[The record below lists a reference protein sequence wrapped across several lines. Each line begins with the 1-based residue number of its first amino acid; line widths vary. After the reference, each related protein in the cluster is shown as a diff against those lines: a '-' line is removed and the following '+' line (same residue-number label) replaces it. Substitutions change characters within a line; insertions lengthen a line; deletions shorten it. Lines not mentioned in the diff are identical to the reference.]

1 MTINDRVDGALEQQ
15 AINVIRGLS
24 MDAPHAASS
33 GHQGTAMSLA
43 PAAHVLWTRV
53 MNYDASEPSWADRDR
68 FILSPGHAS
77 ILLYS
82 MLHLTGFGLS
92 LDDLK
97 AFRQWDS
104 LTPGHPEVGHTTGVE
119 VTTGPLGQG
128 FANGVGMAIAE
139 ESLRSRFGSDVCDHF
154 IYGIVS
160 DGDLAE
166 GVSHESASLAGHLG
180 LGRLIYL
187 YDDNHVSIDGHTE
200 ISLSDDAGAR
210 FRAYGWDVDEIGEAG
225 EDLDALEAAFL
236 RAKEVTDKPSIII
249 VRTYIGTPSPDHTD
263 DPHAHGYVFKDEQI
277 ASTKAAMGLPNEPFH
292 VPAEVLD
299 FYRTAGT
306 RGGDARQA
314 QETTAAAWSGDRASY
329 DACVTATGIGDWA
342 ANLPTFEVGESIA
355 TRKAGGQA
363 MAAILESVPGIMGGG
378 ADLTGNTGTTID
390 GPAFSVDD
398 RSGRQI
404 YFGIREHGMGAI
416 MNGMALHGGCIPVG
430 GTFLVFS
437 DYMRGAVRLAALSQ
451 AKSIFVWTH
460 DSVGVGEDG
469 PTHQPVEHLAA
480 LRAIPGLRVIRPADA
495 NEASHAWG
503 VAIGSDGPTALIMS
517 RQNLPVLEGTAQGS
531 LAHGAYAVVEPNGQ
545 PDLVLVATGSEV
557 HKCVE
562 VAATMNTDGVK
573 TRVVSM
579 PCWELFEEQTDEY
592 RNSVLPKGVPTLAV
606 EAASSMGWHKWADD
620 VIGIDRFGA
629 SAPADR
635 IMDEFG
641 ISVVNI
647 ASRAAVLVDRQ
658 AF

>member
-1 MTINDRVDGALEQQ
+1 MTTDQQALEQQ

-82 MLHLTGFGLS
+82 MLHLTGFGLT

-104 LTPGHPEVGHTTGVE
+104 LTPGHPEVGHTAGVE

-139 ESLRSRFGSDVCDHF
+139 ESLRSRFGSEVCDHF

-166 GVSHESASLAGHLG
+166 GVSHEAASLAGHLG

-200 ISLSDDAGAR
+200 ILLSDDAGAR
-210 FRAYGWDVDEIGEAG
+210 FRAYGWDVNEIGEAG

-236 RAKEVTDKPSIII
+236 QAKTVTDKPSIII

-263 DPHAHGYVFKDEQI
+263 DPHAHGYVFKDDQI
-277 ASTKAAMGLPNEPFH
+277 ASTKAAMGMPNEPFH
-292 VPAEVLD
+292 VPGEVLD
-299 FYRTAGT
+299 FYRAAGT
-306 RGGDARQA
+306 QGAAARKA
-314 QETTAAAWSGDRASY
+314 QQEVAAAWTGDRATY
-329 DACVTATGIGDWA
+329 DACINATGIVDWA
-342 ANLPTFEVGESIA
+342 ADLPTYDVGESIA
-355 TRKAGGQA
+355 TRVAGGKA
-363 MAAILESVPGIMGGG
+363 MDAILDSVPGIMGGG
-378 ADLTGNTGTTID
+378 ADLTGNTGTKID
-390 GPAFSVDD
+390 RGVFSAED

-416 MNGMALHGGCIPVG
+416 MNGMALHGGCVPVG

-437 DYMRGAVRLAALSQ
+437 DYMRGAVRLAALSN

-460 DSVGVGEDG
+460 DSIGVGEDG
-469 PTHQPVEHLAA
+469 PTHQPVEHVAA
-480 LRAIPGLRVIRPADA
+480 LRAIPNLRVIRPADA
-495 NEASHAWG
+495 NEASQAWG
-503 VAIGSDGPTALIMS
+503 VAVGSDGPTALIMS
-517 RQNLPVLEGTAQGS
+517 RQNLPVLEGTASGES
-531 LAHGAYAVVEPNGQ
+531 AKGGYTLVDPDGQ

-562 VAATMNTDGVK
+562 VAAAMNASGTK
-573 TRVVSM
+573 TRVVSL
-579 PCWELFEEQTDEY
+579 PCWELFDEQSADY

-606 EAASSMGWHKWADD
+606 EAGSTMGWHRFADD

-629 SAPADR
+629 SAPASR

-641 ISVVNI
+641 ISVDNI
-647 ASRAAVLVDRQ
+647 TTRATSLLG
-658 AF
+658 

>member
-1 MTINDRVDGALEQQ
+1 MSTDQLALEQT

-43 PAAHVLWTRV
+43 PAAHVLWTRI
-53 MNYDASEPSWADRDR
+53 MNYDASEPQWADRDR

-82 MLHLTGFGLS
+82 MLHLTGFGLT

-139 ESLRSRFGSDVCDHF
+139 ESLRARFGTEVCDHF

-210 FRAYGWDVDEIGEAG
+210 FRSYGWHVDEIGEAG

-249 VRTYIGTPSPDHTD
+249 VRTYIGTPSPEHTD

-292 VPAEVLD
+292 VPAEVLE
-299 FYRTAGT
+299 YYRAAGVRGTEARTAQ
-306 RGGDARQA
+306 QA
-314 QETTAAAWSGDRASY
+314 GAAAWSGDRDTY
-329 DACVTATGIGDWA
+329 DACVAATGLDGWR
-342 ANLPTFEVGESIA
+342 ANLPTFDVGESIA

-363 MAAILESVPGIMGGG
+363 MAAILDSVPGIMGGG
-378 ADLTGNTGTTID
+378 ADLTGNTGTAID
-390 GPAFSVDD
+390 RGVFTADD

-437 DYMRGAVRLAALSQ
+437 DYMRGAVRLAALSH

-460 DSVGVGEDG
+460 DSIGVGEDG

-495 NEASHAWG
+495 NEASQAWG
-503 VAIGSDGPTALIMS
+503 VAVGSDGPTALIMS
-517 RQNLPVLEGTAQGS
+517 RQNLPVLEGTA
-531 LAHGAYAVVEPNGQ
+531 AGASDKGGYVLVDSDAA

-562 VAATMNTDGVK
+562 VAASMAADGVNA
-573 TRVVSM
+573 RVVSL
-579 PCWELFEEQTDEY
+579 PCWELFDEQPAEY
-592 RNSVLPKGVPTLAV
+592 RESVLPTGVPTLAV
-606 EAASSMGWHKWADD
+606 EAASTMGWHRFADD

-629 SAPADR
+629 SAPASR
-635 IMDEFG
+635 IMDELG
-641 ISVVNI
+641 ISVDNI
-647 ASRAAVLVDRQ
+647 AARAAALLG
-658 AF
+658 